1 MADNNI
7 KVALKN
13 CAPFRK
19 FKTKI
24 NETHIDEATHIH
36 IAMPMYNLIEYSDN
50 YSDTSGSL
58 WQFKRDEIEGDVD
71 LTVNAQHIP
80 NNSSSFK
87 YKSSFITNR
96 NDVKT
101 VVPLKYLSNFWRSLE
116 MPLINCKVELSLT
129 WDPKCVLCTLAE
141 TLTFTITDA
150 KLYVPTVA
158 LSTENNA
165 KLSKLLR
172 EGFKRPVY
180 WNEYSVIA
188 EKSYNANVLIRV
200 SIDPSCQ
207 GINRLLVLAY
217 EGGDNRVTDDSH
229 RRYFLPRVE
238 IKNYNI
244 EIDGRNF
251 YGQPINNQETNDLIK
266 QYDELRKI
274 STGQGDDYTT
284 GYLLDF
290 AYFEKKL

>member
-1 MADNNI
+1 
-7 KVALKN
+7 
-13 CAPFRK
+13 
-19 FKTKI
+19 
-24 NETHIDEATHIH
+24 
-36 IAMPMYNLIEYSDN
+36 MPMYNLIEYSDN

-71 LTVNAQHIP
+71 LTVDDNHIP

-96 NDVKT
+96 NGVKR

-251 YGQPINNQETNDLIK
+251 YGQSINNQEINDLIK

-274 STGQGDDYTT
+274 STG
-284 GYLLDF
+284 
-290 AYFEKKL
+290 

>member
-1 MADNNI
+1 MIIQKLHLRIVHHLENAQQ
-7 KVALKN
+7 
-13 CAPFRK
+13 
-19 FKTKI
+19 I
-24 NETHIDEATHIH
+24 NETHIDEATHIN
-36 IAMPMYNLIEYSDN
+36 IAMPMYNLTDYSDN
-50 YSDTSGSL
+50 YSDTSENL
-58 WQFKRDEIEGDVD
+58 WQFKRAKIEENVD
-71 LTVNAQHIP
+71 LTVDDNHIP
-80 NNSSSFK
+80 NDSSLFR
-87 YKSSFITNR
+87 YKSSLIPNR
-96 NDVKT
+96 NGVKIA
-101 VVPLKYLSNFWRSLE
+101 VPPKYLSNFWRSLE

-251 YGQPINNQETNDLIK
+251 YGQSINNQEINDLIK

-274 STGQGDDYTT
+274 STG
-284 GYLLDF
+284 
-290 AYFEKKL
+290 

>member
-1 MADNNI
+1 
-7 KVALKN
+7 
-13 CAPFRK
+13 
-19 FKTKI
+19 
-24 NETHIDEATHIH
+24 
-36 IAMPMYNLIEYSDN
+36 
-50 YSDTSGSL
+50 
-58 WQFKRDEIEGDVD
+58 
-71 LTVNAQHIP
+71 
-80 NNSSSFK
+80 
-87 YKSSFITNR
+87 
-96 NDVKT
+96 
-101 VVPLKYLSNFWRSLE
+101 

-158 LSTENNA
+158 LSTENYA

-217 EGGDNRVTDDSH
+217 EGGDNRVTADSH

-274 STGQGDDYTT
+274 STGQDDDYTT
-284 GYLLDF
+284 GCLLDF
-290 AYFEKKL
+290 GYFKKRITD